1 MSDTDHARIQR
12 AWEQVRTVND
22 PELPFLTVEEMGM
35 VRSVKVDQGELL
47 VTVTPTYSGCPATEV
62 IQEDVSQA
70 LEAVD
75 TNLRVVVSMSP
86 AWTTDWIQ
94 ESARAKMLEHGIA
107 PPQGKS
113 VDKAFLTGQE
123 RVIPCPLCRTT
134 NTKMVS
140 AFGSTACKAQFVC
153 NDCAEPFEH
162 FKCI

>member
-22 PELPFLTVEEMGM
+22 PELPFLNVEEMGM

-75 TNLRVVVSMSP
+75 TNFRVVVSMSP

-107 PPQGKS
+107 P
-113 VDKAFLTGQE
+113 TGQE
-123 RVIPCPLCRTT
+123 RRQSLPDGTGPRHPMSLVP
-134 NTKMVS
+134 NHQHQD
-140 AFGSTACKAQFVC
+140 GVC
-153 NDCAEPFEH
+153 VWEH
-162 FKCI
+162 RLQGPVCVQRLRRAL